1 MPIYSVTD
9 DRGRT
14 RLVASLADALRQA
27 GGSRLSDEQLQLLPP
42 GVRSRLAEEAG
53 VRTAIAEEFAPFAS
67 QAREVWD
74 AAARAHRGRFEVL
87 RASLRRLEAD
97 HEHYRTATEDAAQL
111 VTHPAVA
118 TMSDADFRRAA
129 RLSAS
134 RHGFDWQAYRDHFE
148 WHVEATGSHPRS
160 AAAVVAEMVRDTVA
174 FHNEEQIGQ
183 VRDRASLERLRDWA
197 TVLLDTAEAFGLDV
211 DDLIRESAG

>member
-1 MPIYSVTD
+1 M
-9 DRGRT
+9 
-14 RLVASLADALRQA
+14 
-27 GGSRLSDEQLQLLPP
+27 
-42 GVRSRLAEEAG
+42 
-53 VRTAIAEEFAPFAS
+53 
-67 QAREVWD
+67 
-74 AAARAHRGRFEVL
+74 
-87 RASLRRLEAD
+87 
-97 HEHYRTATEDAAQL
+97 
-111 VTHPAVA
+111 THPAVA

-197 TVLLDTAEAFGLDV
+197 TATAARHRRGLRARRRRPHP
-211 DDLIRESAG
+211 RERGLSGPRRRWPRGGDGCRQTATAPHECGAVEWRRIGDSNP